1 MSIQI
6 YGPNIQEMTV
16 LTKYQIIIL
25 GIDTLN
31 MSNTSKLHS
40 GSMLRNIIIEKWRF

>member
-25 GIDTLN
+25 GIDKLN
-31 MSNTSKLHS
+31 MSNST
-40 GSMLRNIIIEKWRF
+40 LRDILMEKWRF